1 MKNSYLNQLRDGVIF
16 NNPTFMQLLGMC
28 PTLAVTT
35 SVKDAFGMGIAVIA
49 VLTFSNLFISLV
61 RNLIPKEVRIAS
73 YIVIIAGFVTA
84 VELLIKAYV
93 PFLDKSLGIF
103 IPLIGVNC
111 IIFARAEA
119 FASKNSPLTSVVDGL
134 AMGSGFTIALTLIAS
149 VRELIGAGTLGGI
162 PVMGNWY
169 SPATLFI
176 MPAGAF
182 LTLGFL
188 VAGIQKIIGTVNDRI
203 EKKKE
208 EKEDEEF
215 AAAEVLREA
224 AKSELEQKA
233 EIWSEE
239 EIFFDSAAEGIEK
252 SETEVPE

>member
-16 NNPTFMQLLGMC
+16 NNPTFIQLLGMC

-73 YIVIIAGFVTA
+73 YIVIISGFVTI

-93 PFLDKSLGIF
+93 PVLDKSLGIF

-119 FASKNSPLTSVVDGL
+119 FASKNPPLPSVVDGL
-134 AMGSGFTIALTLIAS
+134 SMGAGFTIALSLIAS
-149 VRELIGAGTLGGI
+149 VRELIGAGTICGI
-162 PVMGNWY
+162 PVMGDWY

-188 VAGIQKIIGTVNDRI
+188 VAGIQKVIATVNDAI

-208 EKEDEEF
+208 EREDEEF
-215 AAAEVLREA
+215 ARAEELREA
-224 AKSELEQKA
+224 AKSQLEQSA

-239 EIFFDSAAEGIEK
+239 EMYGTPADEEPQSN
-252 SETEVPE
+252 ETEVSE